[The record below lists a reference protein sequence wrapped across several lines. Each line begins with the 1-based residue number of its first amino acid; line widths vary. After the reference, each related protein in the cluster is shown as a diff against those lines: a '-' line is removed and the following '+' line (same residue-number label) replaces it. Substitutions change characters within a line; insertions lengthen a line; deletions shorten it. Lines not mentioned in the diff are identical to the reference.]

1 MSMEQFLAATAAE
14 SELHSLRE
22 RLHDAEEVCRAI
34 RAGEIDAVVAG
45 SDDEAKR
52 VLLLSDAY
60 TRYRQIVEDM
70 EQGAVTV
77 TASGEILF
85 ANHAFADM
93 VKRPLTDI
101 FRTPLQR
108 YIAPEHRGKLDTLL
122 LGRAAA
128 RETTVVLHDGG
139 SPIKMSLVSA
149 SDDFTTI
156 LVTNLAQRR
165 EMDEAMETLEA
176 IRRGAVDAF
185 VLDNEQVVL
194 LENPQTPYRVLV
206 ERMHEGAVTLDGQ
219 GAITFANEHFL
230 SMVAAPLGSVL
241 GRPLRALVPV
251 SDGIALQSLL
261 DARETA
267 QAELRLNRSN
277 GESLSMHVT
286 MTRLDGHKLLLFRDT
301 TLQKRHQASDE
312 RTRKFLGML
321 AHEFRNIL
329 APISNSVQ
337 YLKKVE
343 SLDED
348 SRKSVE
354 MIERQ
359 AARLL
364 SLVEDLRRVNPKE

>member
-1 MSMEQFLAATAAE
+1 MSTEQFLAVGAPE
-14 SELHSLRE
+14 SELNSLRE
-22 RLHDAEEVCRAI
+22 RLHEAEEVCRAI
-34 RAGEIDAVVAG
+34 RAGEVDAVVAG
-45 SDDEAKR
+45 SNDEAKR
-52 VLLLSDAY
+52 VLLLSGAY

-93 VKRPLTDI
+93 VKRPLMDI
-101 FRTPLQR
+101 FRTPLAR
-108 YIAPEHRGKLDTLL
+108 YIGLEHRAKLDTLL
-122 LGRAAA
+122 RGRATM

-139 SPIKMSLVSA
+139 APLRMSLVSA

-156 LVTNLAQRR
+156 LVTNLAQRQ

-194 LENPQTPYRVLV
+194 LENTQTPYRVLV
-206 ERMHEGAVTLDGQ
+206 ERMHEGAVTLDAQ
-219 GAITFANEHFL
+219 GAITYANEHFL
-230 SMVAAPLGSVL
+230 SIVAAPLGSVL
-241 GRPLRALVPV
+241 GRPLRAYVPA
-251 SDGIALQSLL
+251 SDGAALQGLL
-261 DARETA
+261 EAREAA

-277 GESLSMHVT
+277 GETLSMHVS
-286 MTRLDGHKLLLFRDT
+286 MTRLDGHKLFLFRDT
-301 TLQKRHQASDE
+301 TLHKRHQAADE

-329 APISNSVQ
+329 APISTSVQ
-337 YLKKVE
+337 YLKRVE
-343 SLDED
+343 GLDAE